1 MNYKSISDVTTLMNH
16 GAGKLPAGLDLIVG
30 NSRYGML
37 LANIIS
43 LKLNLP
49 HTSVEAFLRNEE
61 LPESAAES
69 ALDRSSLG
77 RCWDAEHILIVDDVY
92 RQTSPVEAA
101 AAKVQKLYSGKVITL
116 VAFPEKAEASQADH
130 YLEVVDSPR
139 VFEWNMMHDPLIANA
154 CLDIDGVL
162 CVDPTAAENDDGEN
176 YLRFLQSTQALHL
189 PSRPVAHLV
198 TSRLEKYRQETEQ
211 WLKRQGVRYG
221 QLHMLDLPSA
231 AERQRLRIHYRFK
244 AQVYSALP
252 ESTLFIESEK
262 AQAVGIMQGT
272 GKPVFC
278 IETNRMYVP
287 GMVLHPDEVPASGLL
302 TKARQLKYRVG
313 LLLNKQPSP
322 ATAQAVETP
331 E

>member
-1 MNYKSISDVTTLMNH
+1 MNYKSISDVTTLMNQ
-16 GAGKLPAGLDLIVG
+16 GAGSVPADLDLIVG

-61 LPESAAES
+61 LPESASVGS
-69 ALDRSSLG
+69 ALG
-77 RCWDAEHILIVDDVY
+77 RCWDARQILIVDDVY
-92 RQTSPVEAA
+92 RQTSPIRAA

-116 VAFPEKAEASQADH
+116 VAFPGSAETDQADH

-176 YLRFLQSTQALHL
+176 YLSFLQSTQPLHL

-198 TSRLEKYRQETEQ
+198 TSRLEKYRQETER

-244 AQVYSALP
+244 AQVYNALP

-262 AQAVGIMQGT
+262 AQAVGIMHET

-287 GMVLHPDEVPASGLL
+287 GMTLHPDEVPARGGLL

-313 LLLNKQPSP
+313 VLLKKQPSP
-322 ATAQAVETP
+322 AAAQVVESS